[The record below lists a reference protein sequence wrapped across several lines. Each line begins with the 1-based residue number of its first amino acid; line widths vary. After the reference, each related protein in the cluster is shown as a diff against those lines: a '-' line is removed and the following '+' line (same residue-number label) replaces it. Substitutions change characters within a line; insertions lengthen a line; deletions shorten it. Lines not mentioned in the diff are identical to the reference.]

1 MPYPNEHSARVR
13 DPGNFQA
20 DSFRRKEV
28 APGISIVMGRL
39 KGSTSMTAQAYRFDR
54 TKFTPEEARKWL
66 EEHDVKFISFEAAS
80 NEKMDRLIR
89 KAAGR

>member
-1 MPYPNEHSARVR
+1 MPYPTEHSARVR
-13 DPGNFQA
+13 DPGDFQP

-54 TKFTPEEARKWL
+54 SKFTPEEAKAWLKDHDIKISHSSQLRAKKWT
-66 EEHDVKFISFEAAS
+66 E
-80 NEKMDRLIR
+80 
-89 KAAGR
+89 